1 MMKSQMRQAMLQ
13 QLDQITEEQYTT
25 RSAKIVKRLFR
36 LPVIEEAQ
44 VIAITISRYPE
55 VDTYALIEQLW
66 NMGKTVVVPKCLSK
80 TKEMDFRKITSFT
93 QLEIAYAEL
102 LEPIIHETTSF
113 ERSEI
118 DLVIVPG
125 VIFDVRGYRIGFGGG
140 YYDRYLA
147 NCSIPT
153 IALAFSEQ
161 VVVQVPTNQYDI
173 SVDYIVTDFN
183 IVEVVK

>member
-13 QLDQITEEQYTT
+13 QLHQMTEEQYRN

-36 LPVIEEAQ
+36 LPSIEEAE
-44 VIAITISRYPE
+44 VVAVTISRYPE
-55 VDTYALIEQLW
+55 VDTYALIETLW
-66 NMGKTVVVPKCLSK
+66 EMGKTVVVPRCLPK

-102 LEPIIHETTSF
+102 LEPIVHETTSF
-113 ERSEI
+113 EKSEI
-118 DLVIVPG
+118 DVIIVPG
-125 VIFDVRGYRIGFGGG
+125 VVFDVRGYRIGFGGG
-140 YYDRYLA
+140 YYDRYLE
-147 NCSIPT
+147 NNPIPT

-161 VVVQVPTNQYDI
+161 VVVQVPTDHYDI
-173 SVDYIVTDFN
+173 SVDHIVTDFN